1 MRLPQISDSDR
12 RSIEKEYLGIEY
24 LVSYKSSHCRY
35 LGLII
40 SSAVLWDVKR
50 ENHNDRSLRPRLGG
64 NPSVVDYA
72 CNTRSGYST
81 VKALFLWVSHSCNC
95 NLSFLIF
102 SWYKVSCDGRAGVDE
117 NWDCSQFND
126 PHYFAGS
133 CHTNLNFHNS
143 QTMIIKKMISPIIPS
158 FIGHQSLSSTHTKTS

>member
-1 MRLPQISDSDR
+1 MFHWERISGNWISCQLQILPLWISRANYFFRGTLGWETGKSQR
-12 RSIEKEYLGIEY
+12 RELTTKARRKPFSG
-24 LVSYKSSHCRY
+24 
-35 LGLII
+35 GLC
-40 SSAVLWDVKR
+40 DT
-50 ENHNDRSLRPRLGG
+50 RP
-64 NPSVVDYA
+64 
-72 CNTRSGYST
+72 GYST

-102 SWYKVSCDGRAGVDE
+102 SWFKISCDDRAGVDE

-133 CHTNLNFHNS
+133 CHTNLKFHNS

-158 FIGHQSLSSTHTKTS
+158 FIGQQSLSSTHTKTS

>member
-24 LVSYKSSHCRY
+24 LVSYKSSHCGY

-72 CNTRSGYST
+72 CDTRSGYST

-158 FIGHQSLSSTHTKTS
+158 FIGHQSLSSTHT